1 LAVAVAGERQAV
13 AGLGKHAVGD
23 QDVEV
28 NVQVDQT
35 AESLQSLAPKP
46 AAEHALAVASSR
58 LDLPMAGRAAT
69 IVTIPAC
76 QRPVYSRSMRSRG
89 RLPLSSTSLVA
100 LLAAPAA
107 AEPLPQ
113 SPAPS
118 SPHVQIG
125 VEGALL
131 LAGGI
136 DEGPSPAAGLY
147 ARGALVPVQMREPFE
162 LAVTARTGYL
172 WHEVDKT
179 GASNGSNV
187 RRVYEI
193 AALGGVRLA
202 AGPVFVL
209 GELGWSYGHVRDE
222 LTTFGGQLE
231 VTERSGN
238 HLLYELALGAHWS
251 RVDLRLGVEYADTDP
266 AIGNTRVVLAFGV
279 DVFDSHR

>member
-1 LAVAVAGERQAV
+1 
-13 AGLGKHAVGD
+13 
-23 QDVEV
+23 
-28 NVQVDQT
+28 
-35 AESLQSLAPKP
+35 
-46 AAEHALAVASSR
+46 
-58 LDLPMAGRAAT
+58 
-69 IVTIPAC
+69 
-76 QRPVYSRSMRSRG
+76 MRSRG

-118 SPHVQIG
+118 LPHVQIG

-187 RRVYEI
+187 RREHGGSR
-193 AALGGVRLA
+193 AAQA
-202 AGPVFVL
+202 
-209 GELGWSYGHVRDE
+209 
-222 LTTFGGQLE
+222 
-231 VTERSGN
+231 
-238 HLLYELALGAHWS
+238 
-251 RVDLRLGVEYADTDP
+251 
-266 AIGNTRVVLAFGV
+266 
-279 DVFDSHR
+279 